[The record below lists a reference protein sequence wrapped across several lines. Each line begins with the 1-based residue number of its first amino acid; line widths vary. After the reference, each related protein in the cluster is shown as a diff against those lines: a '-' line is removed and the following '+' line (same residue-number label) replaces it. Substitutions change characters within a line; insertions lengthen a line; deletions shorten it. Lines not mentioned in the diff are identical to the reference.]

1 MANTPHPTQPPPRP
15 AAPAQHQPA
24 AKHDPNAPAQAEP
37 KPDPNQVKTVADEQ
51 RERSAEMEKAGGAE
65 KWMAAQDKRT
75 DEEKRQRPVA
85 GVANVKT
92 TQEDRARG

>member
-1 MANTPHPTQPPPRP
+1 MAIPPQPPPRP
-15 AAPAQHQPA
+15 AAPHPA
-24 AKHDPNAPAQAEP
+24 APHPAAPATQAPPDSEP
-37 KPDPNQVKTVADEQ
+37 LRTVADEQ

-75 DEEKRQRPVA
+75 DEEKQPRTVA

-92 TQEDRARG
+92 TPEDRARG

>member
-1 MANTPHPTQPPPRP
+1 MATQPHPTQPPPKP
-15 AAPAQHQPA
+15 AAPQSSTQTVAPPPRA
-24 AKHDPNAPAQAEP
+24 AA
-37 KPDPNQVKTVADEQ
+37 DPNQVKTVAEEQ

-65 KWMAAQDKRT
+65 KWMAAQDKRS

-92 TQEDRARG
+92 SQEDRTRG